1 MIFVLFWI
9 CVQPGSLR
17 LKINVLNTSA
27 FCPLVRGKTNTNCHG
42 RTTFFFNH
50 FMILLC
56 QFKCV
61 HSPNTFNLTVDDY
74 VLNISM
80 NYWDT
85 YRQTESEE
93 LRCIALIKLQ
103 ILITS
108 N

>member
-1 MIFVLFWI
+1 MPSQGGRNLILCGPCHQFVSSLTMISELCVFKVELKRLNQLIFVLFWI

-56 QFKCV
+56 QF
-61 HSPNTFNLTVDDY
+61 
-74 VLNISM
+74 
-80 NYWDT
+80 
-85 YRQTESEE
+85 
-93 LRCIALIKLQ
+93 
-103 ILITS
+103 
-108 N
+108 